1 MSNETIRNKFNN
13 LVKKG
18 KDVYTI
24 QEIIDYF
31 GKDSIFSLLF
41 LVTLPTS
48 IPAPPQAL
56 GAETVFGGSLTVLL
70 SMQLIMGFNKPIL
83 PKFITSKKINLGQ
96 LQNNK
101 YYEKADK
108 FLMKLES
115 YFKKRYTFVFQNI
128 IIKLVA
134 ALMIIPGVLMIIPLV
149 FTNLFPSISV
159 TLISFSFLFKDGLM
173 LMVTSF
179 FTFLVAL
186 FYLIFFKFIVRM
198 GRKIMRRKKKNIA
211 KTKIQTYK
219 LKLRKARKILRTL

>member
-1 MSNETIRNKFNN
+1 MSNDTIRNKFSH

-18 KDVYTI
+18 KGIYTI

-31 GKDSIFSLLF
+31 DKDSIFALLF

-70 SMQLIMGFNKPIL
+70 SIQLIMGFDKPIL

-96 LQNNK
+96 LKDNK
-101 YYEKADK
+101 YYKKADK
-108 FLMKLES
+108 LLLNLEY

-128 IIKLVA
+128 IIKMVA

-159 TLISFSFLFKDGLM
+159 TLISFAFLFKDGLM
-173 LMVTSF
+173 LLVTSF

-186 FYLIFFKFIVRM
+186 VYLFFFKFIVRM
-198 GRKIMRRKKKNIA
+198 GRKFMRSEKKNTLKKNI
-211 KTKIQTYK
+211 KTYK
-219 LKLRKARKILRTL
+219 LKLRKARKTLQKI